1 MLKYP
6 LITLQSF
13 STVLGI
19 SSLQG
24 LLLHFRQLVLLSSTR
39 SLSAV
44 STSPISLIS
53 SLDQAYCSSN
63 LCNLAWGS
71 WGLRLAL
78 SISTGRQVTNLLL
91 LLPMRLSR
99 RNCCLLILANLQCWI
114 WYLRCRLVKLS
125 ENCGLAVWLDK
136 WHRTVAAI
144 TFTHEY
150 VISFLEYW
158 FGDSQCMFLWCCFRN
173 KWGYDCVMEG
183 IFSVIQAYLPD

>member
-24 LLLHFRQLVLLSSTR
+24 LLLNFRQLVLLSSTR

-63 LCNLAWGS
+63 LCNLA
-71 WGLRLAL
+71 
-78 SISTGRQVTNLLL
+78 
-91 LLPMRLSR
+91 
-99 RNCCLLILANLQCWI
+99 
-114 WYLRCRLVKLS
+114 
-125 ENCGLAVWLDK
+125 
-136 WHRTVAAI
+136 
-144 TFTHEY
+144 
-150 VISFLEYW
+150 
-158 FGDSQCMFLWCCFRN
+158 
-173 KWGYDCVMEG
+173 
-183 IFSVIQAYLPD
+183 